1 MVTVGEDFIKSKGF
15 QNKLQSLID
24 KSDLSVLT
32 PKQIR
37 HDLEEHYGL
46 DRDTLRQEPWKTMIG
61 ELIDNCVTKK
71 LEQKEKV
78 KETTGK
84 KRDTSPKKRK
94 SSMDDDKK
102 EDKAPRKRAK
112 KAETIISDEDEV
124 EEEFMASEEEDDKEK
139 KEESERDEED
149 ENEDSVETNVV
160 KSKKQA
166 ANVSVK
172 GKPYSA
178 KNEETIKRLKGFIN
192 KCGVRKV
199 WSRELAGCNSARAE
213 INRLQ
218 TILKELGVEGRPS
231 NEKCQAVKRERELK
245 KEFESLDTSNIIKD
259 DDEEEESNS
268 RRTRRRNATQKRN
281 YKLDELSESEGQEEN
296 DDDEENDEEESEEGD
311 EGNDEEESSEDEF
324 KGSEDDDDE

>member
-24 KSDLSVLT
+24 ESDLSVLT

-46 DRDTLRQEPWKTMIG
+46 DRDTLRQDPWKTMIG

-78 KETTGK
+78 KETTE
-84 KRDTSPKKRK
+84 KRDASPKKRK
-94 SSMDDDKK
+94 SSTEDDKK

-112 KAETIISDEDEV
+112 KAETISSDEV

-139 KEESERDEED
+139 KEESEREEED
-149 ENEDSVETNVV
+149 EDEDPVETNVV
-160 KSKKQA
+160 KSKKSA
-166 ANVSVK
+166 ASVSVK

-259 DDEEEESNS
+259 DGAEEESN
-268 RRTRRRNATQKRN
+268 
-281 YKLDELSESEGQEEN
+281 DELSESEEQEEN
-296 DDDEENDEEESEEGD
+296 DEDEENDEEESEEGD
-311 EGNDEEESSEDEF
+311 EENDEEESSEDEF